1 MVSFGKVN
9 LAPEF
14 NIFIGRTPSP
24 YVNRNKGK
32 KYMETSIM
40 MELFQER

>member
-14 NIFIGRTPSP
+14 NIVIGRTPSP

-32 KYMETSIM
+32 EVHGINETAIM
-40 MELFQER
+40 IR